1 MPLNSFFL
9 KRVQLVVEFTIFAAC
24 FDGNTLKTECISEFI
39 YIILK

>member
-1 MPLNSFFL
+1 MPLNIFE
-9 KRVQLVVEFTIFAAC
+9 KVQSVVEFTIFAAC

>member
-1 MPLNSFFL
+1 MPLNIFL
-9 KRVQLVVEFTIFAAC
+9 KKKVQSVVEFTIFAAC

>member
-1 MPLNSFFL
+1 MSLNIFL
-9 KRVQLVVEFTIFAAC
+9 KKSTSVVEFTIFAAC